1 MASGQDKADEIKLQ
15 EDVELGAM
23 VEEEELD
30 DDQKDEEKPL
40 LYPIEVVID
49 PQVTFSPYS
58 PMSREGDTKVW
69 PFVKKSSLVFR
80 KIHLD
85 YVVNK

>member
-15 EDVELGAM
+15 DEVELGGMAD
-23 VEEEELD
+23 ELD
-30 DDQKDEEKPL
+30 EDQKDEEKPL

-58 PMSREGDTKVW
+58 PMSREGDIKFW
-69 PFVKKSSLVFR
+69 PFVKPPSTPPPGLAKYQH
-80 KIHLD
+80 I
-85 YVVNK
+85 

>member
-69 PFVKKSSLVFR
+69 PFVKPPSTPPPGLAKCQQ
-80 KIHLD
+80 I
-85 YVVNK
+85 

>member
-1 MASGQDKADEIKLQ
+1 MASGQDKEELQ
-15 EDVELGAM
+15 KVVEELG
-23 VEEEELD
+23 EDKE
-30 DDQKDEEKPL
+30 DEEKPL

-69 PFVKKSSLVFR
+69 PFVKPPSTPPPGLAKCQQ
-80 KIHLD
+80 I
-85 YVVNK
+85 